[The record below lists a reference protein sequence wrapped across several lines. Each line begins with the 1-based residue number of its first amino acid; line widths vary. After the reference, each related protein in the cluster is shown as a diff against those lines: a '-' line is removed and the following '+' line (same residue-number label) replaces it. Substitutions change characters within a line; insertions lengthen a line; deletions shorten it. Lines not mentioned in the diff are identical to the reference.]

1 MTYKEVQIYLMR
13 WTILLLFMFSNIV
26 IQILWISFAA
36 VTSSAMT
43 FYGVDELSIYL
54 LSMTFMVV
62 YIPVTFLAS
71 WVIDKFGFKIGAGFG
86 ALLAAIFGFLRIFA
100 MGDFMLVLI
109 FQIGIAIGQ
118 PFMLNSVTKLSAN
131 WFPESERTT
140 ATGISLISQFLGIAL
155 GFFITPF
162 IVEGISFQAML
173 SIYGVVALISGLL
186 FIIFVKDKPPS
197 PPSKEISEEK
207 VFIFAGLKKLFTN
220 KKFLILVIVFLIGL
234 GVSHTITIYIEK
246 IFVPRGYD
254 AIFTGIFRSIILIG
268 GIIGC
273 LVMSILSD
281 KFKKRE
287 ILIILS
293 CVIATISLFII
304 LFAYDENLLY
314 LFGFLFGFG
323 LISAAP
329 VALEYAIDI
338 TSPVSEASSNGF
350 LLMFGQI
357 GGVIFILG
365 FEGLNMLNGDY
376 FPVLIIQ
383 SILLIVISILAF
395 FLKEKKIT

>member
-365 FEGLNMLNGDY
+365 FEGLKMLNGDY
-376 FPVLIIQ
+376 FLVLIIQ